1 MTVKIYTTPTCAY
14 CHAEKEFF
22 KEHNVEFQEFDVFA
36 DVKARDEMVQKTGQL
51 GVPVTDID
59 GQLVI
64 GFDRAKIFQLL
75 GLNKYLLLLLAI
87 TLGVLN
93 FNNYSFHL

>member
-22 KEHNVEFQEFDVFA
+22 KENNIAFQEHDVFA
-36 DVKARDEMVQKTGQL
+36 DEKARQEMINKTGQL

-59 GQLVI
+59 GQIVI
-64 GFDRAKIFQLL
+64 GFDKSKLRQLL
-75 GLNKYLLLLLAI
+75 GLK
-87 TLGVLN
+87 
-93 FNNYSFHL
+93 